1 MKRRKLVG
9 ITLIAT
15 SILLQVGYATSAD
28 QITNTV
34 STKAFKVDFEGN
46 PVITQAEEMDVTA
59 QVGSGVV
66 TITANN
72 LYPGAEFG
80 VTPTVKNN
88 GEYEAKVTH
97 VELVEKTGQAS
108 SIQLLDAMTDYAG
121 YQDAEAYNTYLSDT
135 YIGKVIGV
143 GETLA
148 IPIELG
154 LKGEETGF
162 QSTSAQFDVVF
173 QFEQEEVDHSGGN
186 NDSDD
191 SDDGDDEG
199 QEPSKPEQPDE
210 GIDIPDEEIPSGP
223 APDEPVT
230 EPVPQPE
237 VELPDE
243 ELPGSEA
250 TTLEEDTVIAE
261 EPVPGGMLPKTGG
274 VTPFLVYGLG
284 LTLLGSGIA
293 IYRKKDE

>member
-15 SILLQVGYATSAD
+15 SILLQVGYATSAG

-46 PVITQAEEMDVTA
+46 PVINQAEEMDVTA
-59 QVGSGVV
+59 QVRPGVV

-72 LYPGAEFG
+72 LYPGAKFG

-108 SIQLLDAMTDYAG
+108 SIQLLDAMADYAG
-121 YQDAEAYNTYLSDT
+121 YQDAEAYNTYLSET
-135 YIGKVIGV
+135 YVGKVIGV

-162 QSTSAQFDVVF
+162 QSTAAQFDIVV
-173 QFEQEEVDHSGGN
+173 QFEQEEVDNSGGDN
-186 NDSDD
+186 D
-191 SDDGDDEG
+191 SDDGDDED

-210 GIDIPDEEIPSGP
+210 SIDIPDEEVPIGP

-230 EPVPQPE
+230 EPAPQPE

-250 TTLEEDTVIAE
+250 TTPEEDTVIAE

>member
-46 PVITQAEEMDVTA
+46 PTITQTEAIDVTA
-59 QVGSGVV
+59 QVGAGVV

-80 VTPTVKNN
+80 VTPKVKNN

-97 VELVEKTGQAS
+97 VELVEKTGQVS
-108 SIQLLDAMTDYAG
+108 SLELLDAMVGYAG
-121 YQDAEAYNTYLSDT
+121 YQDTEAYNASLSEA
-135 YIGKVIGV
+135 YVGKVIGV
-143 GETLA
+143 GETLD

-162 QSTSAQFDVVF
+162 QNTAAQFDVVF
-173 QFEQEEVDHSGGN
+173 QFEQEEAGSTDGGN
-186 NDSDD
+186 GGNDSD
-191 SDDGDDEG
+191 
-199 QEPSKPEQPDE
+199 QEPSKPEEPSIPDE
-210 GIDIPDEEIPSGP
+210 DTDIPDEEVPVGP
-223 APDEPVT
+223 APQEPVI
-230 EPVPQPE
+230 EPTPQPE
-237 VELPDE
+237 IEVPDE

-250 TTLEEDTVIAE
+250 IIPEQ
-261 EPVPGGMLPKTGG
+261 PVPGGMLPKTGG

-284 LTLLGSGIA
+284 LALLGSGVV

>member
-15 SILLQVGYATSAD
+15 SILLQVGYATSAG

-135 YIGKVIGV
+135 YVGKVIGV

-154 LKGEETGF
+154 LKGEEAGF
-162 QSTSAQFDVVF
+162 QSTATQFDVVF
-173 QFEQEEVDHSGGN
+173 QFEQEEVGGSGGE
-186 NDSDD
+186 
-191 SDDGDDEG
+191 DGGNGGDKEPT
-199 QEPSKPEQPDE
+199 EPSKPEQPDE
-210 GIDIPDEEIPSGP
+210 SIDIPDEEVPIGP

-250 TTLEEDTVIAE
+250 TTPEEDTVIAE

>member
-46 PVITQAEEMDVTA
+46 PVITQVEEMDVTA

-135 YIGKVIGV
+135 YVGKVIGV

-162 QSTSAQFDVVF
+162 QSTAAQFDVVF
-173 QFEQEEVDHSGGN
+173 QFEQEEVGGSGGE
-186 NDSDD
+186 
-191 SDDGDDEG
+191 DGGNGGDKEPT
-199 QEPSKPEQPDE
+199 EPSKPEQPDE
-210 GIDIPDEEIPSGP
+210 SIDIPDEEVPIGP

-250 TTLEEDTVIAE
+250 TTPEEDTVIAE

>member
-15 SILLQVGYATSAD
+15 SILLQVGYATSAG

-46 PVITQAEEMDVTA
+46 PVINQAEEMDVTA
-59 QVGSGVV
+59 QVRPGVV

-72 LYPGAEFG
+72 LYPGAKFG

-108 SIQLLDAMTDYAG
+108 SIQLLDAMADYAG
-121 YQDAEAYNTYLSDT
+121 YQDAEAYNTYLSET
-135 YIGKVIGV
+135 YVGKVIGV

-162 QSTSAQFDVVF
+162 QSTAAQFDIVV
-173 QFEQEEVDHSGGN
+173 QFEQEEVDNSGGDN
-186 NDSDD
+186 D
-191 SDDGDDEG
+191 SDDGDDED

-210 GIDIPDEEIPSGP
+210 SIDISDEEVPIGP

-230 EPVPQPE
+230 EPAPQPE

-250 TTLEEDTVIAE
+250 TTPEEDTVIAE

>member
-15 SILLQVGYATSAD
+15 SILLQVGYATSAG

-135 YIGKVIGV
+135 YVGKVIGV

-154 LKGEETGF
+154 IKGEEVGF
-162 QSTSAQFDVVF
+162 QSTAAQFDVVL
-173 QFEQEEVDHSGGN
+173 QFEQEEVGGSGGE
-186 NDSDD
+186 
-191 SDDGDDEG
+191 DGGNGGDKEPT
-199 QEPSKPEQPDE
+199 EPSKPEQPDE
-210 GIDIPDEEIPSGP
+210 SIDIPDEEVPIGP

-237 VELPDE
+237 VELPDA

-250 TTLEEDTVIAE
+250 TTPEEDTVIAE

>member
-34 STKAFKVDFEGN
+34 STKAFKVDFEGS
-46 PVITQAEEMDVTA
+46 PVITQAEEMEVTA

-108 SIQLLDAMTDYAG
+108 SIQLLDAMADYAG

-135 YIGKVIGV
+135 YVGEVIGV

-162 QSTSAQFDVVF
+162 QSTAAQFDIVF
-173 QFEQEEVDHSGGN
+173 QFEQEEVDNSGGDN
-186 NDSDD
+186 D

-210 GIDIPDEEIPSGP
+210 SIDIPDEEIPSGP
-223 APDEPVT
+223 TPEESVT
-230 EPVPQPE
+230 EPE

-250 TTLEEDTVIAE
+250 TTPEEDTVIAE
-261 EPVPGGMLPKTGG
+261 EPVLGSMLPKTGG

-284 LTLLGSGIA
+284 LALLGSGIA